1 MAVDDTTVRT
11 ASGRTLAYAE
21 TGEPDGAPVFYFHG
35 IPGSRLDF
43 HQPFNRP
50 ALDGAGVR
58 IIGIDRPGYGG
69 SDFQRRRRYT
79 DWPDDVATVAD
90 ALGIDR
96 FGIVAYSGGGPYA
109 VACAVGLP
117 DRVTSVGVVSGDGPA
132 EMPNFRDGM
141 GKTDAL
147 MIRIARWASPVGRLA
162 INQARRQAE
171 RAPEKFSGQFDK
183 ELSPPDVAVHGE
195 PGMRDA
201 VRAAFLESTRH
212 GARGIIEDYRIWS
225 APTGLDYTAVH
236 CPVRIWHG
244 DADAVVPVHHASYV
258 AALIPD
264 AELEVMP
271 GVGHL
276 HTAARWHDFVTA
288 VATAGE

>member
-1 MAVDDTTVRT
+1 MAVNDTTVRT
-11 ASGRTLAYAE
+11 GSGRTLAYAE
-21 TGEPDGAPVFYFHG
+21 TGEPDGAPLFYFHG

-69 SDFQRRRRYT
+69 SGFQPRRRYT

-183 ELSPPDVAVHGE
+183 ELSPPDVAVHGAA
-195 PGMRDA
+195 GMRDA
-201 VRAAFLESTRH
+201 VRVAFLESTRH
-212 GARGIIEDYRIWS
+212 GARGIVEDYRIWS
-225 APTGLDYTAVH
+225 APTGLDYTAVR

-244 DADAVVPVHHASYV
+244 DADAVVPVQHARYV
-258 AALIPD
+258 AGLIPG
-264 AELEVMP
+264 AELELMP
-271 GVGHL
+271 GIGHL

-288 VATAGE
+288 VATAG

>member
-79 DWPDDVATVAD
+79 DCSRRR
-90 ALGIDR
+90 GDR
-96 FGIVAYSGGGPYA
+96 GRRPRNRPLRHRRLFGRRSLRRRVRHRTPH
-109 VACAVGLP
+109 
-117 DRVTSVGVVSGDGPA
+117 RVTSVGVVSGDGPA

-183 ELSPPDVAVHGE
+183 ELSPPDVAVHRE
-195 PGMRDA
+195 AGMREA
-201 VRAAFLESTRH
+201 VRVAFLESTRH

-225 APTGLDYTAVH
+225 APTGLDYTKVH
-236 CPVRIWHG
+236 CPARLWHG